1 MQVRLSNFINGVLQN
16 VLANIIVIVTIPLI
30 GGIYAFYVSNT
41 QTALLVALILLATI
55 NSVTNLLLLRRQR
68 EITDALQDLSAVKQW
83 LPSTGRTRDPIAE
96 QAHDEFEITDK
107 RFDESATPQKL
118 VIQFAN
124 RGSNI
129 IHVKKVKYSDN
140 SLGIPAAA
148 LAPSYR
154 KEGRQFF
161 IIPFDESKAEVAP
174 GQPFDVEICLGQ
186 TWKREDINRVAGNWG
201 YLRLDVIYKDQV
213 IELFNSI

>member
-1 MQVRLSNFINGVLQN
+1 MKAKLSNFINGVLQN
-16 VLANIIVIVTIPLI
+16 VLANIIVVVAIPLI

-41 QTALLVALILLATI
+41 QTALLVALILLAAI
-55 NSVTNLLLLRRQR
+55 NSVTNLLLLKRQR
-68 EITDALQDLSAVKQW
+68 EITEALQDLSAVKQW
-83 LPSTGRTRDPIAE
+83 LPSAERTRDPITE
-96 QAHDEFEITDK
+96 QADDEFEITDK
-107 RFDESATPQKL
+107 RFDDFATPQKL

-154 KEGRQFF
+154 KEGRGFF
-161 IIPFDESKAEVAP
+161 IIPFDQSKAEVAP
-174 GQPFDVEICLGQ
+174 GQTFDVEIRLGQ
-186 TWKREDINRVAGNWG
+186 TWKREDVNRVAGQWG
-201 YLRLDVIYKDQV
+201 YLKLDVIYKDQAV
-213 IELFNSI
+213 ELFTSI